1 MRIANTDNIPFEK
14 LLPTEALLKSA
25 LRIHKYEDAKLL
37 SNSMGI
43 TIPGKRS
50 FYNHA
55 LDIAENVISKN
66 KVIREFVEKFKDKL
80 PQEKYFAV
88 RNAVEKYG
96 KNIDVVV

>member
-1 MRIANTDNIPFEK
+1 MRIANTDNIPFGK

-43 TIPGKRS
+43 TAPGKKS

-55 LDIAENVISKN
+55 VDIAQNAVLKN
-66 KVIREFVEKFKDKL
+66 KFIKEFAEKYKDKPIWEKYNGIRAVLEKFG
-80 PQEKYFAV
+80 E
-88 RNAVEKYG
+88 
-96 KNIDVVV
+96 NIDVTI